1 MSRSPRKTPR
11 ELAPEPWP
19 EVKSPDPVAEA
30 ARVFAATLRAQVG
43 ERSTRSVAAAAGIHH
58 VTLLRVLAGDSWPDI
73 ATLAR
78 LEIALDAK
86 LWHGPQRDE
95 TQ

>member
-1 MSRSPRKTPR
+1 M
-11 ELAPEPWP
+11 
-19 EVKSPDPVAEA
+19 
-30 ARVFAATLRAQVG
+30 
-43 ERSTRSVAAAAGIHH
+43 AAAAGIHH

>member
-1 MSRSPRKTPR
+1 M
-11 ELAPEPWP
+11 
-19 EVKSPDPVAEA
+19 
-30 ARVFAATLRAQVG
+30 
-43 ERSTRSVAAAAGIHH
+43 AAAAGIHH

-78 LEIALDAK
+78 LEIALDAN
-86 LWHGPQRDE
+86 LWHGPRRDE